1 MQKFY
6 RKTKTK
12 KKQPEQFNKLS
23 ASATTWAVNK
33 LSAHKEALPDPG
45 ALIILSNAT
54 AVHTVLGLA
63 AAQNVTPSVVQ
74 GRKILYGN
82 VFWWALYASLNSKQP
97 PSTAESTTDSTVGSS
112 LQSILRCPNLSS
124 VENKKLSVVHR
135 YHRKNVKL
143 LRATERSIWRLYP
156 HYTEWKNT
164 LESVSIQ

>member
-6 RKTKTK
+6 RKKQTNK
-12 KKQPEQFNKLS
+12 KATWAVNKLS

-33 LSAHKEALPDPG
+33 LSAHKEALLDPG
-45 ALIILSNAT
+45 VLIILSNAA

-74 GRKILYGN
+74 GRNILYGN
-82 VFWWALYASLNSKQP
+82 VFWWALYASLDSEQP
-97 PSTAESTTDSTVGSS
+97 PSTAESTADSTVGSS
-112 LQSILRCPNLSS
+112 LQSILRRPNLSS
-124 VENKKLSVVHR
+124 VENEKLSVVHR

-164 LESVSIQ
+164 LDSVSIQ